1 MVIQHNMASA
11 MTGRTLKNTNKK
23 LKTATMRLSSGYHI
37 NSAADDA
44 ARLSISEKLRWQ
56 IRGLT
61 RASDNIQDGV
71 SLIQVADGA
80 LQEVHS
86 MLDRI
91 KELTV
96 QGANDTNTDADR
108 NALQLEIDEI
118 KSEINRISADTE
130 FNTIKIFKPTNMP
143 EIKGN
148 PTDILVYHEDSA
160 GGVREGGIIYSGR
173 RYAYDDMMLDYDSN
187 GNIKQ
192 GTYTVDVY
200 AEDGTSKINIDLM
213 FDGGNRIPSGRQY
226 ELDPKEDGIYI
237 DLIQHKWS
245 DIKDT
250 NGVAL
255 DPANLKAGTY
265 SFKHA
270 GLTISFDVDE
280 GMDFISMLDSIRQ
293 DGLETYSLQS
303 TNVTNVRP
311 YITPTV
317 SMTDIPQVNDA
328 KQDYVPGN
336 TSNNSSKYYMYADD
350 NEIYMYIDKDDSMT
364 GQKEIL
370 TKMTWD
376 DLGLNEWKRYNPDP
390 NYNWVN
396 PSSNVSQGEK
406 STGYQYHDSI
416 TGISIN
422 FTVDSEV
429 SKGELINAINEWSI
443 SVKTNNQMIFKPTTS
458 GSVAITAGSH
468 SASLDAYGTHYEMGR
483 TMSQTMTLTT
493 NQQLAHTS
501 ANDKLSFT
509 MTDANS
515 TVYTFS
521 ASNITS
527 SVKSSVQSDLRSYIN
542 AYARAYENRLNGYGS
557 SSASSKYT
565 DDLRFSS
572 DTGGYYME
580 LNFDEDFSG
589 WINDSNFTTSYTT
602 DIYGRKIYTV
612 SPNPSTSTLVNNLS
626 SRVNDLTNK
635 IVDSLKKTKISVNT
649 DTGNTIADNSITRT
663 LGTNNKRYSSVGISG
678 DRELKVQSGCRN
690 QQYIAI
696 KLPAMNTSILKIG
709 GIDVTSFD
717 SASAG
722 IKQVEYAIDYVSDM
736 RSGFGA
742 TQNRLEAAQKID
754 DITAEN
760 SQAAESL
767 MRDADMAEESLE
779 FSKNNILQQVGQ
791 SMLAQANQQPSSV
804 VQLLM

>member
-1 MVIQHNMASA
+1 MVIQQNMASA

-118 KSEINRISADTE
+118 KAEINRISADTE

-200 AEDGTSKINIDLM
+200 AEDGTSKINIDLI

-226 ELDPKEDGIYI
+226 VLDPKEDGIYI

-245 DIKDT
+245 DVKDT

-255 DPANLKAGTY
+255 DPSNLKAGTY

-280 GMDFISMLDSIRQ
+280 GMDFISMLDSIKQ

-311 YITPTV
+311 FITPTV
-317 SMTDIPQVNDA
+317 SMTDIPQVNNA

-336 TSNNSSKYYMYADD
+336 TSSNSSKYYMYADD
-350 NEIYMYIDKDDSMT
+350 NEIYMYIDEDDSMT

-396 PSSNVSQGEK
+396 PSSNVTQGEK
-406 STGYQYHDSI
+406 STGYRYHDSI

-443 SVKTNNQMIFKPTTS
+443 NVRTNNQMIFKPTTS

-509 MTDANS
+509 MTDANN

-521 ASNITS
+521 ASNITN

-565 DDLRFSS
+565 NDLRFSS
-572 DTGGYYME
+572 DTGSYYME

-602 DIYGRKIYTV
+602 NQYGRRIYTV
-612 SPNPSTSTLVNNLS
+612 SPNPSASTLVNNLS

-722 IKQVEYAIDYVSDM
+722 IDQVEYAIDYVSDM
-736 RSGFGA
+736 RSGLGA

-791 SMLAQANQQPSSV
+791 SMLAQANQQPFSV